1 MTPEAAPRRSVISPT
16 DRRRAGAVTVVAL
29 LDAEG
34 PFFQARGQAFPGA
47 TAEHWRRADA
57 LDPGALR
64 AGGWWLSF
72 RCYALRL
79 PDGGVIL
86 VDAGIGPAAAP
97 AKSWAPVPGRLPHLL
112 AAAGITPAQVH
123 TVVLT
128 HLHSDHIGW
137 AVDGR
142 TGRPYFPHARYLL
155 QQAEIETIL
164 QHDPGLAA
172 WLLEPLQASRQLS
185 GVDGAVTLTSGLR
198 LVPTPGHTPGHQSV
212 LLDSGNGTL
221 LFTGDLLVHAVQLVD
236 PELAYAHE
244 TDPEAARA
252 SRMRLLRELAARDGT
267 TLATPHLSEPFLPA
281 GLAHA

>member
-1 MTPEAAPRRSVISPT
+1 
-16 DRRRAGAVTVVAL
+16 VTVVAL

-34 PFFQARGQAFPGA
+34 PFFQAREDAFPQA

-57 LDPGALR
+57 LDPRALR

-79 PDGGVIL
+79 ADGGVIL
-86 VDAGIGPAAAP
+86 VDAGIGPEVAP
-97 AKSWAPVPGRLPHLL
+97 ARRWAPVPGRLPHRL
-112 AAAGITPAQVH
+112 AAAGITPAQVQ

-137 AVDGR
+137 AVDSR
-142 TGRPYFPHARYLL
+142 TGRPSFPHARYLL
-155 QQAEIETIL
+155 QQVEIETIR
-164 QHDPGLAA
+164 QHDPRLAA
-172 WLLEPLQASRQLS
+172 WLLEPLQASRQLTA
-185 GVDGAVTLTSGLR
+185 VDGAVTLGSGLR

-212 LLDSGNGTL
+212 LLDRGDGAL
-221 LFTGDLLVHAVQLVD
+221 LITGDLLVHAVQLVD
-236 PELAYAHE
+236 PELAYAYE

-267 TLATPHLSEPFLPA
+267 TLATSHLSEPFIPA
-281 GLAHA
+281 RLAHAS